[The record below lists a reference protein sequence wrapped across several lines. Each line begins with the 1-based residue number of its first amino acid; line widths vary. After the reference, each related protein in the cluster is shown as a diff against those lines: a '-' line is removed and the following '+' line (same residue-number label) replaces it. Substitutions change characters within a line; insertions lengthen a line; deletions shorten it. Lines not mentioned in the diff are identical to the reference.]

1 MQLGPLSLKG
11 QAGKNLDLENLLK
24 CEKTLLGDKQEFSQS
39 ILGKKMIW
47 LVKQTVLLC
56 CNVFISER
64 FLARVSIGFVWQGF
78 DNEGTARSG
87 L

>member
-24 CEKTLLGDKQEFSQS
+24 CEKTLPGGKQKFSRS
-39 ILGKKMIW
+39 ILGKNVVW

-56 CNVFISER
+56 CNVLISER
-64 FLARVSIGFVWQGF
+64 FLARVSIGFMWQSFGS
-78 DNEGTARSG
+78 EGTARGG